1 MEIFLDTANLE
12 EISRYSAFI
21 DGITTN
27 PSIMSQYAYSEH
39 STLIRKICAAVR
51 GPVSVEVNSDDVA
64 GMIKEG
70 QKLAAINNK
79 ICIKLPCTY
88 DGFMASKKLSSEG
101 IPTNL
106 TLCFSP
112 TQALIAAKCGATYVS
127 PFVGRLEDSGHDG
140 IMLLEEIAEIYR
152 ANDYETKILAASIR
166 SVSHVIQAAMIGVG
180 AVTVSPNILKQCLG
194 HTLTQRG
201 LEIFAGDRE
210 RGTA

>member
-140 IMLLEEIAEIYR
+140 ITLLEEIAEIYR
-152 ANDYETKILAASIR
+152 TNDYETKILAASIR

-180 AVTVSPNILKQCLG
+180 AVTVSPNILK
-194 HTLTQRG
+194 
-201 LEIFAGDRE
+201 
-210 RGTA
+210 